1 MFTYIR
7 LKNFRSFKDLSFNLQ
22 NKTKFKKF
30 ALIYGEN
37 GMGNSNLSLGFV
49 IFKELMETM
58 HIRDFIEHILSIE
71 DLKKLSELD
80 INDDIALSHL
90 KNQMQG
96 IKGLINKYR
105 TIDSDE
111 PILLEYEFIIN
122 SKKGKYLVELGSD
135 EVIHERLEYT
145 LEKNKGIYFDLTPT
159 QKKINNKIFS
169 NAKTHTDILAL
180 INKFWGKHTLL
191 AILLHEQDD
200 KSQNYISN
208 SLSKNFSILI
218 KSFINVS
225 YLTKLNKKEVGSITS
240 TFDLEPNLEY
250 GKINNKQIT
259 KLNTI
264 EKVLSALFHS
274 INSDNLYLY
283 YKKERVNDTQIK
295 YQLFIKKLIA
305 NKKLDIPFSLE
316 STGNH
321 QILSIFP
328 FILSAISGG
337 TVIVDEIDTGIH
349 DLLFQK
355 IIKEI
360 YPILKGQ
367 LIITSHNTTLL
378 EINEIRDNIYFIV
391 EDNTAN
397 KFIKCTTDY
406 SERTYQQNNMRKKY
420 LNNSYGG
427 IPAVDKIGF
436 NKLISILNKIK

>member
-7 LKNFRSFKDLSFNLQ
+7 LKNFRSFKDLSFNLK
-22 NKTKFKKF
+22 NKTKFKRL
-30 ALIYGEN
+30 ALVYGEN
-37 GMGNSNLSLGFV
+37 GMGKSNLALGFV
-49 IFKELMETM
+49 VFKELMETM
-58 HIRDFIEHILSIE
+58 RIRDFIEQILSIE
-71 DLKKLSELD
+71 DLKKISELNLS
-80 INDDIALSHL
+80 NDAALLHL

-96 IKGLINKYR
+96 IKGLINKYH
-105 TIDSDE
+105 TIDSTE

-122 SKKGKYLVELGSD
+122 SKKGKYLVELSSD

-159 QKKINNKIFS
+159 NKKINNKIFS
-169 NAKTHTDILAL
+169 NLKTYTDIITL

-200 KSQNYISN
+200 KSKNYITN
-208 SLSKNFSILI
+208 SISKNFSILI
-218 KSFINVS
+218 KNFINIS
-225 YLTKLNKKEVGSITS
+225 YLAKLNKKEIGSSTS
-240 TFDLEPNLEY
+240 IFNLEPNLEY
-250 GKINNKQIT
+250 GNIDNNQVI
-259 KLNTI
+259 KLDII
-264 EKVLSALFHS
+264 EKVLSSLFHS

-283 YKKERVNDTQIK
+283 YKKERINDTQIK
-295 YQLFIKKLIA
+295 YQLFIKKLVA

-321 QILSIFP
+321 QILNIFP

-391 EDNTAN
+391 EDATAN

-427 IPAVDKIGF
+427 IPSVDKIGF
-436 NKLISILNKIK
+436 DKLISILNKIE